1 MTAEEQPDYKMAL
14 DDVIKKRLKEDKT
27 GKLRPLLRNRRR
39 RYIYRKK
46 YDDSKPKTDNRRWI
60 RVENLNKEMQN
71 PDLVKLFEQYGTLKR
86 CGIKFDKLGA
96 SKGIADVEFS
106 THEECEKAINILDN
120 ADISGEKIRVKYAP
134 NPYGKFSSRRRSAGN
149 QRRSLRQSNRSNR
162 RCARSR
168 TRGRR
173 LGNRTRRLGAIGRKN
188 YGPKRRYFTRT
199 LGRRRPEKKQ
209 N

>member
-1 MTAEEQPDYKMAL
+1 MTAEEEQPDYKMSL

-27 GKLRPLLRNRRR
+27 GRFRPLLNKRRR
-39 RYIYRKK
+39 RFNKRR
-46 YDDSKPKTDNRRWI
+46 YDDSKPKVDNRRRI
-60 RVENLNKEMQN
+60 RVENLNKDMQN
-71 PDLVKLFEQYGTLKR
+71 PDLVKLFEKYGKLTR
-86 CGIKFDKLGA
+86 CGIKFDKLGV

-134 NPYGKFSSRRRSAGN
+134 NPYGKFSSRRKSAGN
-149 QRRSLRQSNRSNR
+149 QRRSLRQLNRSNR
-162 RCARSR
+162 RGARSR
-168 TRGRR
+168 TRTRR
-173 LGNRTRRLGAIGRKN
+173 LGNRTRRLGATGRKS
-188 YGPKRRYFTRT
+188 YRPKRRYFTRT